1 MVYDLV
7 PVNMLMVWDADTIQ
21 GLFFLGKNSVIF
33 VNVYFSHTVLIRHT
47 VPFDTSQWA
56 DSPQMGDSHR
66 RVHRELK
73 SASEVTLLS
82 TWWVLPRTMILNPRY
97 GSVW

>member
-33 VNVYFSHTVLIRHT
+33 VNVYFSHTVLIGHT

-66 RVHRELK
+66 RVHIPVGEQGVEERF
-73 SASEVTLLS
+73 
-82 TWWVLPRTMILNPRY
+82 
-97 GSVW
+97 